1 MTRSQ
6 PHTERQDAD
15 IDIGGLIASFRMGD
29 ARAFD
34 SLYALYQS
42 RIYRFCRRMMADDV
56 LAKDAFQETFIK
68 MYEHRA
74 ELRGENI
81 TSWLFAIARR
91 VCLNMLRSR
100 RVDHDA
106 FDESFHA
113 HAQAADGDVVLRE
126 RIEAALQRL
135 PLTLREAL
143 VLREYEGHSY
153 NEIAAIVGIDLSLAK
168 VRVYRA
174 RLLMRKYLAAVMLQE
189 R

>member
-6 PHTERQDAD
+6 PHSERQQAD
-15 IDIGGLIASFRMGD
+15 LDIGGLIASFRIGD

-34 SLYALYQS
+34 ALYAMYQS
-42 RIYRFCRRMMADDV
+42 RIYRFCRRMMGDDV

-68 MYEHRA
+68 MYEHRT
-74 ELRGENI
+74 ELRGDNI
-81 TSWLFAIARR
+81 TSWLFSIARR
-91 VCLNMLRSR
+91 VCLNMLRTR
-100 RVDHDA
+100 RMDHDA
-106 FDESFHA
+106 FDETFHA
-113 HAQAADGDVVLRE
+113 RSEAVDADVILRE
-126 RIEAALQRL
+126 RIEAALTRL
-135 PLTLREAL
+135 PVALREAL